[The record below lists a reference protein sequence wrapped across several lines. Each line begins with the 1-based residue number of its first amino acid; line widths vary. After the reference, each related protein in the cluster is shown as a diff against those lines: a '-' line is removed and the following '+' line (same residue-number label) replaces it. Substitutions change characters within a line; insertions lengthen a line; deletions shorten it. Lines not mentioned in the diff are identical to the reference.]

1 MNALKEWATIINAL
15 DNGKQTIVLRKG
27 GILETASGFKIESNR
42 FFLFPTWEHQ
52 ETKHIKP
59 EFQNFLD
66 NALKNKP
73 KEGFNKINS
82 FAEVLA
88 EKDIESK
95 ETINALSH
103 FHIWSD
109 TYIQERIGWMPKKPI
124 KAVFL
129 RTYTIPQ
136 MDIPLEPD
144 FQGCKSW
151 VEINSNFD
159 SGQPVLTDLENE
171 SKLQKFMEIVNEV

>member
-59 EFQNFLD
+59 KFQNFLD

-88 EKDIESK
+88 EKDI
-95 ETINALSH
+95 
-103 FHIWSD
+103 
-109 TYIQERIGWMPKKPI
+109 
-124 KAVFL
+124 
-129 RTYTIPQ
+129 
-136 MDIPLEPD
+136 
-144 FQGCKSW
+144 
-151 VEINSNFD
+151 
-159 SGQPVLTDLENE
+159 
-171 SKLQKFMEIVNEV
+171 

>member
-66 NALKNKP
+66 NA
-73 KEGFNKINS
+73 
-82 FAEVLA
+82 
-88 EKDIESK
+88 
-95 ETINALSH
+95 
-103 FHIWSD
+103 
-109 TYIQERIGWMPKKPI
+109 
-124 KAVFL
+124 
-129 RTYTIPQ
+129 
-136 MDIPLEPD
+136 
-144 FQGCKSW
+144 
-151 VEINSNFD
+151 
-159 SGQPVLTDLENE
+159 
-171 SKLQKFMEIVNEV
+171 